1 MHKKDRE
8 LQLFFRDSI
17 EMTGQKTRTEV
28 HIQEKEMS
36 ICDIEGVTLNK
47 NIQMLKSILFI
58 KY

>member
-1 MHKKDRE
+1 
-8 LQLFFRDSI
+8 
-17 EMTGQKTRTEV
+17 MTGQKTRIKV